1 MLMNKGFWMAHRS
14 VAAILAVAVIAAAGL
29 SSAQDATAPLTL
41 PFLKLMP
48 KQSALAIGIPPLNVI
63 EGKLVPLLEKVA
75 PELDAAGAIEDFVAD
90 AAIDLGI
97 DADNLNDL
105 GKKLGLDLDAPIT
118 IFIDA
123 SPTLKSVDELKAKLG
138 DNPEASAIEDAIED
152 NLAIPAIT
160 IVLGVSDAKEA
171 EASVED
177 ISSMLADIDPA
188 TLEKIA
194 AGDVTVKSAG
204 PEKFNF
210 FLADNKL
217 VLGNSL
223 DMVANT
229 ALRLKDPASI
239 RYGSPECPAIAT
251 DELSFQLFGGDFVPA
266 LMAALSMFQN
276 QDPTTKALVEKQM
289 QLFSAVWE
297 GEGAT
302 DPMVLSLV
310 FDDSRL
316 ELISRMDTVK
326 HPAVLTQ
333 SGTAAALKYAP
344 MLADNTSLM
353 LSLYLTPEIK
363 KMLSEM
369 VLDTMAAQATG
380 DPGMAQGLTMGRQV
394 LQMLGPEVTLGLAPA
409 TDDLPAAVLMLGLTN
424 PEATKGLLQMLVPT
438 MPEETYKE
446 VEISSIAAGIP
457 VPLSIAYP
465 GDFVLVSSNID
476 EMKRIIDLLKE
487 EKTSELF
494 SKLNPALD
502 PSVARYSALV
512 LKTSLYTDVIQP
524 LSVLIGGLPA
534 EADEIVTRVAAAV
547 DELRLVQEMKG
558 DWQMSSLRLS
568 LK

>member
-1 MLMNKGFWMAHRS
+1 MLTYNGFWMARRS
-14 VAAILAVAVIAAAGL
+14 VAAILAVAMVAAAGL
-29 SSAQDATAPLTL
+29 CGAQDAAPLTL
-41 PFLKLMP
+41 PFLQLMP
-48 KQSALAIGIPPLNVI
+48 KQTALAIGIPPLNVI
-63 EGKLVPLLEKVA
+63 ESKLVPLLEKVA

-105 GKKLGLDLDAPIT
+105 GQKLGLDLNAPIT
-118 IFIDA
+118 VFVDA
-123 SPTLKSVDELKAKLG
+123 SPTLKSIDEVKAKLG
-138 DNPEASAIEDAIED
+138 ENPEAAAIEAAIED
-152 NLAIPAIT
+152 NLTIPAIT
-160 IVLGVSDAKEA
+160 VVLGVSDAKEA

-177 ISSMLADIDPA
+177 IASMLADIDPA
-188 TLEKIA
+188 SLEKIT
-194 AGDVTVKSAG
+194 AGDITVKSAG

-210 FLADNKL
+210 FLTDSKL
-217 VLGNSL
+217 VLGNSV

-229 ALRLKDPASI
+229 ALRLKEPATL
-239 RYGSPECPAIAT
+239 RYGSADCPAIAP
-251 DELSFQLFGGDFVPA
+251 DELSILLFGGDFVPA

-276 QDPTTKALVEKQM
+276 QDPATKAIVEKQM
-289 QLFSAVWE
+289 QLFSSVWE

-302 DPMVLSLV
+302 DPMVMSLV
-310 FDDSRL
+310 FDDTRL

-326 HPAVLTQ
+326 HPAALVQ
-333 SGTAAALKYAP
+333 SGKAAPLKYAP

-353 LSLYLTPEIK
+353 LSLYLTDEMK
-363 KMLSEM
+363 KMISEM
-369 VLDTMAAQATG
+369 VLDTLAAQAAG
-380 DPGMAQGLTMGRQV
+380 EPQMAQGLTMGRQV
-394 LQMLGPEVTLGLAPA
+394 LQMLGPEITLGLAPA

-487 EKTSELF
+487 EKASELF
-494 SKLNPALD
+494 AKLNPALD
-502 PSVARYSALV
+502 PSVPRYSALV

-524 LSVLIGGLPA
+524 LSVLVGGLPM
-534 EADEIVTRVAAAV
+534 EADEIVTRVASAV
-547 DELRLVQEMKG
+547 DELRMVQEMKG
-558 DWQMSSLRLS
+558 DWQVSSLRLS